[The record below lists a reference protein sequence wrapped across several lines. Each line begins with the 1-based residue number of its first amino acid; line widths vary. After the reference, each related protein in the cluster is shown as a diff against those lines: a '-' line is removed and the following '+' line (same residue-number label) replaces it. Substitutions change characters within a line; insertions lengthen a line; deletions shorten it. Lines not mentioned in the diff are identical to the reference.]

1 MIVRIQEGQAAHLKK
16 FIGTEKARNGVH
28 KGQKILQNFQ
38 QNMEARQE
46 VLYGNNPES
55 LALAQLLYRTE
66 LELVASKAT
75 MEFIENEIK
84 ELEILR
90 STKQAQLD
98 ALYGKYRQIQDFEK
112 LWYVV

>member
-1 MIVRIQEGQAAHLKK
+1 MHNLLYKCVEHLIKK
-16 FIGTEKARNGVH
+16 VMK
-28 KGQKILQNFQ
+28 LNFF
-38 QNMEARQE
+38 R
-46 VLYGNNPES
+46 
-55 LALAQLLYRTE
+55 LLYRTE